1 MLRSPEPHLLPFS
14 HPTQTRCPNLHSQRD
29 TEEGAAREN
38 HRGCPNSR
46 TEQSH
51 GSGSFSQQEHTQD
64 GELFQAFQRI
74 RKSRLFL
81 VGSAIFQYWLKH
93 LSTRPG
99 QENPMCGAGPYAML
113 YLEPTCSVYSVLL
126 SAAVLTHPHR
136 PLPMSH
142 SLRPSSPPPLPG
154 LTPNLYVLL
163 LAAVTPAEFPISL
176 CFSVSSQFLII
187 NMSSRCCHG
196 SPTSPRTPPTFP
208 CSPPTP
214 SNVLSLST
222 PSGHWE
228 PLPLRDGSATVPGH
242 LCPPRAAPSQGVAGA
257 GMQTL
262 QLPCPQQG

>member
-99 QENPMCGAGPYAML
+99 SGKPHVWCGSLCHAL
-113 YLEPTCSVYSVLL
+113 LRTYLFSLL
-126 SAAVLTHPHR
+126 GAPVSCCAHSPASCPSHV
-136 PLPMSH
+136 PLPPPF
-142 SLRPSSPPPLPG
+142 LPTSSPW
-154 LTPNLYVLL
+154 TH
-163 LAAVTPAEFPISL
+163 S
-176 CFSVSSQFLII
+176 
-187 NMSSRCCHG
+187 
-196 SPTSPRTPPTFP
+196 
-208 CSPPTP
+208 
-214 SNVLSLST
+214 
-222 PSGHWE
+222 
-228 PLPLRDGSATVPGH
+228 
-242 LCPPRAAPSQGVAGA
+242 
-257 GMQTL
+257 
-262 QLPCPQQG
+262 